1 MHTLRKPTTITLALA
16 LALVLTMGVLAMFKA
31 QADTP
36 ALEAGL
42 PSEEG
47 IQPTVIQ
54 ADNPE
59 CADLG
64 TYRPA
69 LHDESL
75 KFSPTG
81 TFPRSQ
87 TSTDGY
93 LTVTVDNV
101 YNDTYP
107 PDPPNYT
114 GQFFDWHS
122 NRPVDLVIAKG
133 ANGAD
138 SYAYDLTTV
147 PGPDTYDA
155 HLHAP
160 INASGSYANLSHMDF
175 CYKVRPDVS
184 KTANATF
191 TRTYKWKVGKKVNS
205 VNPNPLTLRTTGLT
219 GATGTA
225 NYTVSVDK
233 ADPAYVDSD
242 RAVSG
247 TITVTNPLNSG
258 DIVISSINDV
268 VSQGSTNTPVTPTG
282 CSPALPATLGPGDS
296 LTCSYSTPLTSSD
309 AGKNTAT
316 AVVSD
321 SNTTPLANGVGSANF
336 AFGDPTKEVDKNVKV
351 TDSYSGGPQNQ
362 SVSVGDVSSG
372 PKTFTYN
379 RTIGPYDTCGDQSVK
394 NTATLYGDND
404 AVLGEASATVT
415 AHVLCNAKVVKT
427 VSSAAPSG
435 SQSFTFELR
444 QGATTMADGTILESK
459 DANAGNGGVI
469 NFATG
474 LEPGSTY
481 QICEWV
487 LPGWNTNLTGDGPL
501 FVPGSMTT
509 PSLPNPNVNNMTV
522 CANFTVGAGPTRTF
536 NVDNTP
542 PPGGRALTIGFWKN
556 WASCAS
562 SAGKGQKPMLDLA
575 LGKASSATTNPPYGL
590 VVSAQNPGAA
600 LWPNYA
606 SVWYLVLKGNTSS
619 TAPDCAKAVNL
630 LNKTTIDGKKMAS
643 DPLFNMTAQLV
654 AAQLNRFMGAGISG
668 VTIINIDRA
677 VLLNGKYKFDGKTY
691 SPKLTTAD
699 TNLANCLAT
708 QLDNYNNDR
717 PANSCP

>member
-1 MHTLRKPTTITLALA
+1 
-16 LALVLTMGVLAMFKA
+16 
-31 QADTP
+31 
-36 ALEAGL
+36 
-42 PSEEG
+42 
-47 IQPTVIQ
+47 
-54 ADNPE
+54 
-59 CADLG
+59 
-64 TYRPA
+64 
-69 LHDESL
+69 
-75 KFSPTG
+75 
-81 TFPRSQ
+81 
-87 TSTDGY
+87 
-93 LTVTVDNV
+93 
-101 YNDTYP
+101 
-107 PDPPNYT
+107 
-114 GQFFDWHS
+114 
-122 NRPVDLVIAKG
+122 
-133 ANGAD
+133 
-138 SYAYDLTTV
+138 
-147 PGPDTYDA
+147 
-155 HLHAP
+155 
-160 INASGSYANLSHMDF
+160 
-175 CYKVRPDVS
+175 
-184 KTANATF
+184 
-191 TRTYKWKVGKKVNS
+191 VNS

-336 AFGDPTKEVDKNVKV
+336 AFGDPTKEVDKN
-351 TDSYSGGPQNQ
+351 
-362 SVSVGDVSSG
+362 VGDVSSG